1 MLSSRSSLSEWLT
14 RLESFSPH
22 EIELGLDRVK
32 AVLERLALP
41 KPNHVLLV
49 GGTNGKGSSVAMLEA
64 ILLRQGAS
72 TGTYTSPHVVDF
84 NERICI
90 DGMPAPDNE
99 IVAAFERVESARDGV
114 PLTYFEYG
122 TLAALAVFAAHDV
135 DYVILEVGMGGKLDA
150 VNAVEPDASLITN
163 VSLDH
168 CDWLGNDIE
177 TIAREKAGIMRPER
191 PVIFA
196 SAQVPDSIVEIA
208 DELQAD
214 LRLARRDYDWTLT
227 DDGRWNW
234 SGRDCSLDALSPPG
248 LRGEFQFGNA
258 AGALALLEA
267 AGLGERLDRDEVSD
281 ALAATSLMGRMQE
294 IETDRHWLLDV
305 AHNPAAA
312 HVLAETVGSGG
323 DDGTTVAIVAMLD
336 DKDVESSSV
345 LLDSVVDR
353 WIAVTADSSRAIPAA
368 ELGGIIANVTNK
380 GCLVAD
386 SLEEALD
393 FARGLTKPDDRVLIT
408 GSFYLVGPALYILA
422 GLGTDA

>member
-368 ELGGIIANVTNK
+368 ELGRIIANVTNK